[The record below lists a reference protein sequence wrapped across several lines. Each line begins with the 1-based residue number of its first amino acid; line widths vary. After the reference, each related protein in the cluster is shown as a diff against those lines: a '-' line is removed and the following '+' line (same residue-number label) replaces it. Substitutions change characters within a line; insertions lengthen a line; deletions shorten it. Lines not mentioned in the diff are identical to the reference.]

1 MVAQPTMEVMTKAER
16 AHMFGIECAEAL
28 VWRKWAVGGE
38 YMKVLTVRN
47 VTAYTQRVT
56 YTLPANHC
64 FGMEYPAPIKLAA
77 GTSTTLQVNRLTA
90 WGRTCGAV
98 GARLWSAGEALVGGL
113 TTHTLVSWHSLGCPW
128 CLLRVKKDLGAP
140 RGTGAERMDRVAHRH
155 PGCVNCE
162 AVGSDGRCVGLGR

>member
-1 MVAQPTMEVMTKAER
+1 MEVMTKAER

-77 GTSTTLQVNRLTA
+77 GTSTTLQVKIDCLGAHMRCSGCTA
-90 WGRTCGAV
+90 V
-98 GARLWSAGEALVGGL
+98 
-113 TTHTLVSWHSLGCPW
+113 VSW
-128 CLLRVKKDLGAP
+128 
-140 RGTGAERMDRVAHRH
+140 
-155 PGCVNCE
+155 
-162 AVGSDGRCVGLGR
+162 